1 MLWEILSIGHWE
13 KRTEYKTA
21 WFQVCK
27 ARGRQCSN
35 LTRHVHPG
43 AFLSSVQSLSHV
55 RLFPT
60 PWTAA
65 RQAPLS
71 ITNTPS
77 LLKLMAIES
86 VTPYNHLILCLPF
99 SSCFQSFPASV
110 NSKGNQSW
118 ICIGRT
124 NVGAEAPTL
133 WPPDAKNWFIGKDPD
148 AGKGWR
154 WEEKGTTENEM
165 GDGITDLMNMSLS
178 KLWEVVMDWEAWC
191 AAVHGV
197 TTSWTRLSDWTRELI
212 YIFGQWGPHVFP
224 ACIAKKYFDYR
235 KYKLSI
241 CRSF

>member
-13 KRTEYKTA
+13 KRKDYKTA

-77 LLKLMAIES
+77 LLKLMAIKS

-99 SSCFQSFPASV
+99 SSCFQSFPASGSFPMNQFFASGGQRV
-110 NSKGNQSW
+110 GASASTLVLPMHIQDWFPLELTDWISLPSKGLSRVFSN
-118 ICIGRT
+118 T
-124 NVGAEAPTL
+124 AV
-133 WPPDAKNWFIGKDPD
+133 
-148 AGKGWR
+148 
-154 WEEKGTTENEM
+154 EK
-165 GDGITDLMNMSLS
+165 
-178 KLWEVVMDWEAWC
+178 
-191 AAVHGV
+191 HQ
-197 TTSWTRLSDWTRELI
+197 
-212 YIFGQWGPHVFP
+212 FF
-224 ACIAKKYFDYR
+224 
-235 KYKLSI
+235 SI
-241 CRSF
+241 QFSS